1 MCPSRGK
8 INKCQGIQN
17 EKRQTFN
24 LLQDFIYDDEPRRPN
39 NKEQI
44 LNAGVDIKE
53 LFKRINALLREFAER
68 HGDGE

>member
-1 MCPSRGK
+1 MK
-8 INKCQGIQN
+8 KD
-17 EKRQTFN
+17 KLFN
-24 LLQDFIYDDEPRRPN
+24 LLQDFIYDDEPRWPN

-53 LFKRINALLREFAER
+53 LFGRINALLREFAER